1 MEKLSFGLNVDP
13 YKHLKGEKV
22 KITGAANFKS
32 YEGLIKE
39 VRNDGTAIVEIQAH
53 LATSKRVQ
61 SIKMTNLSVL
71 R

>member
-1 MEKLSFGLNVDP
+1 MSADP

-22 KITGAANFKS
+22 KVIGAGTFKS

-39 VRNDGTAIVEIQAH
+39 VQNDGIAIVEIQAH
-53 LATSKRVQ
+53 LATSKRVEK
-61 SIKMTNLSVL
+61 IKLANLSIL